1 MIIVI
6 IFSHIRNAD
15 GAILV
20 YDISSES
27 SFNQLDFWYESI
39 KKATSDDIVI
49 YLVGTILIYKSIWCS
64 SMKTLEEFRKIE
76 LMSSRKNTI

>member
-1 MIIVI
+1 MIIVNI
-6 IFSHIRNAD
+6 SHIRNAD

-49 YLVGTILIYKSIWCS
+49 YLVGNNKH
-64 SMKTLEEFRKIE
+64 
-76 LMSSRKNTI
+76 